1 MLNIDESV
9 NMYGNVEREGKK
21 ILTLNANFN
30 LNRAFNVS
38 VSILDEESVKKDKE
52 NIQKQVDEFIK
63 NVKEKASELGYE
75 ITI

>member
-1 MLNIDESV
+1 MLNIDESI

-30 LNRAFNVS
+30 LSRTFNIS
-38 VSILDEESVKKDKE
+38 VSILDKEAVKKDKE
-52 NIQKQVDEFIK
+52 NIQKQVDEFMK

>member
-38 VSILDEESVKKDKE
+38 VSILDKEAVKKDKE

-63 NVKEKASELGYE
+63 KCKRKS
-75 ITI
+75 

>member
-21 ILTLNANFN
+21 ILTLNANFS
-30 LNRAFNVS
+30 LSRAFNVS
-38 VSILDEESVKKDKE
+38 VSILDKEAVKKDKE

-63 NVKEKASELGYE
+63 NVKEKATELGYE

>member
-75 ITI
+75 ITV

>member
-9 NMYGNVEREGKK
+9 NIYGNVEREGKK

-38 VSILDEESVKKDKE
+38 VSILDKEAVKKDKE

-63 NVKEKASELGYE
+63 NVKEKATELGYE